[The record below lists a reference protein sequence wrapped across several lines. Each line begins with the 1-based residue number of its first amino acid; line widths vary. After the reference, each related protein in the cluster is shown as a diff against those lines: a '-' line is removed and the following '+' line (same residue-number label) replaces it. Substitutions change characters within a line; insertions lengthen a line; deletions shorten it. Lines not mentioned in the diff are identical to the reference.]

1 MILLKQL
8 ARNVQAVLAVAT
20 AATALCWGQNT
31 PAAATAGDSGTAY
44 YNYTLAHMYANLAA
58 ESPNKTE
65 YVQEALAAYKR
76 AIQADPKSAVLP
88 DELSDFYIQFN
99 LLSEARK
106 EADDAIKKNPNDLAA
121 HRLLAR
127 IYIRQISDTQ
137 GQRLDPNLMAKA
149 VEEYEKVTSLDP
161 KDSESWIMLG
171 RLQRARQ
178 NQTAAEQAFDKALAA
193 DPQSED
199 AMVGLATVYL
209 DRNDSEAAAAMFRR
223 AAEKNPSA
231 ASWQRLAGTYE
242 QLRQYDLAAETI
254 KRALGFN
261 PANAPELRRA
271 LAQDLLNAADYMAA
285 LEAYKQVAEDD
296 PTDAQPHL
304 RMSQIYLGSGDFGAA
319 RAESDKAI
327 AISPNDPEV
336 RFNEV
341 SLLQAEGKPK
351 DAIQVLKTLLDS
363 TERKTYSTQQKASRM
378 ALLERLALMHRT
390 LEQPDESVAV
400 YRQVIEL
407 DETTAP
413 RITADIIDTYRGGK
427 KFPEAQKEADAAIKK
442 WPNDRIVRL
451 ARATLEADLGHADN
465 AAADIKKLLD
475 GRDDRTVHM
484 ALAELYEKGRKFT
497 EAGQQLDAA
506 EKLSQDEGDKVTVW
520 FMRGAMY
527 EKMKNL
533 PSAEAEFRKVLKVV
547 PDHAA
552 TLNYLGYMLTDRNVR
567 VPEGLELIQKA
578 IKQEPNNGAYLD
590 SLGWAYYRLGRYA
603 EAEKE
608 LHRAVEL
615 APGDPTMHDH
625 FAEALMQQSKVREA
639 INAWEESLRQWQASA
654 PADKDNAEIDK
665 VRNKL
670 QQARGRLAR
679 ETRQ

>member
-1 MILLKQL
+1 MLKQV
-8 ARNVQAVLAVAT
+8 ARNVRVALVVAT
-20 AATALCWGQNT
+20 ASITPAWGQNNPAT
-31 PAAATAGDSGTAY
+31 PAPAGDRAAAY

-58 ESPNKTE
+58 ETPNRTE
-65 YVQEALAAYKR
+65 YVQEALANYKA
-76 AIQADPKSAVLP
+76 AIKADPQSTVLP

-99 LLSEARK
+99 LLREARQ

-127 IYIRQISDTQ
+127 IYIRQISDNQ
-137 GQRLDPNLMAKA
+137 GQRLDPNLLARA
-149 VEEYEKVTSLDP
+149 VEEYEKVTQLDP

-178 NQTAAEQAFDKALAA
+178 NQTAAEQAFEKALAA
-193 DPQSED
+193 EPDNED
-199 AMVGLATVYL
+199 ALVGLAAVYL

-231 ASWQRLAGTYE
+231 ASWQRLASTYE

-254 KRALGFN
+254 RKALQFS

-271 LAQDLLNAADYMAA
+271 MAQDLVNAGDYAGA
-285 LEAYKQVAEDD
+285 LDVYKQVAEDD

-304 RMSQIYLGSGDFGAA
+304 RMSQIYIGTGDLAKAREEANKALQMSG
-319 RAESDKAI
+319 
-327 AISPNDPEV
+327 NDQEIRYHSV
-336 RFNEV
+336 V
-341 SLLQAEGKPK
+341 LLQAEGKPRE
-351 DAIQVLKTLLDS
+351 AIQELKSVLEASEK
-363 TERKTYSTQQKASRM
+363 KTYSTPQRAARM
-378 ALLERLALMHRT
+378 DLLQRLAVLNRM
-390 LEQPDESVAV
+390 LEQPDEAVAA
-400 YRQVIEL
+400 YRQVMEL
-407 DETTAP
+407 DKTVEP

-427 KFPEAQKEADAAIKK
+427 KFAEAQKEADAAIKK
-442 WPNDRIVRL
+442 WPTDRIVRL
-451 ARATLEADLGHADN
+451 ARASLDADLGRVDN
-465 AAADIKKLLD
+465 ATNDIKKLLD
-475 GRDDRTVHM
+475 GRDDRTVHL
-484 ALAELYEKGRKFT
+484 ALAELYEKGRKFN
-497 EAGQQLDAA
+497 EAAQQLDAA
-506 EKLSQDEGDKVTVW
+506 EKLSPDEGDKVTVW

-533 PSAEAEFRKVLKVV
+533 PSAETEFRKVLKVV

-578 IKQEPNNGAYLD
+578 LKLEPNNGAYLD

-603 EAEKE
+603 EAEVQIR
-608 LHRAVEL
+608 RAVEL
-615 APGDPTMHDH
+615 SPGDPTMHDH
-625 FAEALMQQSKVREA
+625 YAETLMQQSKVREA
-639 INAWEESLRQWQASA
+639 INAWEESLRQWQAAA
-654 PADKDNAEIDK
+654 PADKDTAEIDK

-670 QQARGRLAR
+670 QQARGRLTR